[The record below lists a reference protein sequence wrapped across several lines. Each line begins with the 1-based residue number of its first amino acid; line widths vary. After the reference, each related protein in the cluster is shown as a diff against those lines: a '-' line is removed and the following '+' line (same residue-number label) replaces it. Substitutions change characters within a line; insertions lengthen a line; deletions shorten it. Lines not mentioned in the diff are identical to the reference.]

1 MVEVHL
7 GMRALP
13 QEETQRTYDQEALLC
28 RTDLLLQAVVVVVIT
43 TVVQH
48 RAKEAVV
55 QLAIRWGP
63 LGSVAQIIVS
73 LQAGEARRVQV
84 VQVEPLPVGAL
95 VALVLLVSVGLE
107 QRMEL
112 EEEVVITEEEVKML

>member
-28 RTDLLLQAVVVVVIT
+28 RTDLLLQAEVVVVIT

-73 LQAGEARRVQV
+73 LQAGEARRVQA
-84 VQVEPLPVGAL
+84 VQVAPLPVGAL
-95 VALVLLVSVGLE
+95 VAVVLLV
-107 QRMEL
+107 
-112 EEEVVITEEEVKML
+112 